1 MPVAIR
7 ICWIE
12 IGGGQAL
19 KMDEKL
25 VSQTLFNSS
34 GGTQKAS
41 TPDIAKGTDTNS
53 DCNHIKCIYQQLPA
67 FDLEP
72 GQIIDRLF
80 DDARD
85 E

>member
-1 MPVAIR
+1 M
-7 ICWIE
+7 
-12 IGGGQAL
+12 G
-19 KMDEKL
+19 EKL
-25 VSQTLFNSS
+25 VSQSLFNFS

-53 DCNHIKCIYQQLPA
+53 DCNHIKRIFKQLPA

-72 GQIIDRLF
+72 GQIIDGLL